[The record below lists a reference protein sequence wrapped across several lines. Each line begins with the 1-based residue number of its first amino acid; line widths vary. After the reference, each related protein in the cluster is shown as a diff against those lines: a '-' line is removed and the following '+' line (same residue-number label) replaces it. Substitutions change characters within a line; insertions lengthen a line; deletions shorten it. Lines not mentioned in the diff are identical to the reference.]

1 MPWTLLG
8 PLEVGAWW
16 PRIQGRES
24 VAELAP
30 DFLVKPLILPNA
42 CFCLFQVVVLG
53 PPCHQLWAFPS
64 PAAQPRSP
72 APPPQVA
79 SGKGTGRTGAG
90 PRALWQ
96 VEAER
101 GDEPLLSLPGRGPFR
116 EPSLGWP
123 GQTEP
128 WHGPWTEAAEPL
140 VQPAPQR
147 DLREPGDAPALRGLR
162 KWGAA
167 ASAKGGAASR
177 GSGCP
182 EGAHGSPQF

>member
-1 MPWTLLG
+1 MLLPLSSCCAWATLSSA
-8 PLEVGAWW
+8 VGVSFAS
-16 PRIQGRES
+16 GT
-24 VAELAP
+24 AA
-30 DFLVKPLILPNA
+30 LP
-42 CFCLFQVVVLG
+42 C
-53 PPCHQLWAFPS
+53 
-64 PAAQPRSP
+64 PA
-72 APPPQVA
+72 PQVA

-182 EGAHGSPQF
+182 EGAHGSPQFCDVGEPWLLACVVGTWTRCGRRQGVGFVPVLSW